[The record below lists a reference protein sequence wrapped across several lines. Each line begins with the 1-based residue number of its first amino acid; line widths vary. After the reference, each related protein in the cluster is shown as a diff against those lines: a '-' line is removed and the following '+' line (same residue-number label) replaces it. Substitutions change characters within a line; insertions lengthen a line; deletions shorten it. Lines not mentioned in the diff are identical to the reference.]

1 MVGPAAKLAAPLP
14 MKILLRIL
22 GGLAVL
28 VLLLVAIAFFLPRK
42 YSVERSIVIEA
53 RPEVVFAQFADLR
66 AWKNWGAW
74 QERDPAMKTTFSEQ
88 STGVGAWSAW
98 ESKSEGS
105 GKMTITEV
113 EPAKRVV
120 YRLEFPDM
128 GTSSI
133 GSMALQP
140 ADKGVKVVWIDAGD
154 LGMNPMFRWFGLFVD
169 RMLGRDF
176 EHGLRKMKAL
186 AEKAPK

>member
-1 MVGPAAKLAAPLP
+1 MIGPAAKLATPLP
-14 MKILLRIL
+14 MKLLLRIL

-28 VLLLVAIAFFLPRK
+28 VFLLVAVAFFLPRK
-42 YSVERSIVIEA
+42 YSVERSIVINA
-53 RPEVVFAQFADLR
+53 RPEVVFAQVADLR

-74 QERDPAMKTTFSEQ
+74 QERDPAMKMTFSDP

-98 ESKSEGS
+98 ESKSEGN
-105 GKMTITEV
+105 GKMTLTEI
-113 EPAKRVV
+113 EAAKRVV

-140 ADKGVKVVWIDAGD
+140 ADKGVKVVWVDAGD

-169 RMLGRDF
+169 RMLGPDF
-176 EHGLRKMKAL
+176 EQGLRKMKSL

>member
-1 MVGPAAKLAAPLP
+1 MKL
-14 MKILLRIL
+14 LLKIL

-42 YSVERSIVIEA
+42 YSVERSIVIDA
-53 RPEVVFAQFADLR
+53 RPEVVFAQFADLK

-74 QERDPAMKTTFSEQ
+74 QERDPAMKMTFSEPA
-88 STGVGAWSAW
+88 TGVGAWSAW
-98 ESKSEGS
+98 ESKSQGN
-105 GKMTITEV
+105 GRMTITDV
-113 EPAKRVV
+113 EPAKRMV

-133 GSMALQP
+133 GAMSLQP
-140 ADKGVKVVWIDAGD
+140 ADKGVKVVWSDAGD
-154 LGMNPMFRWFGLFVD
+154 LGMNPMFRWFGLFID
-169 RMLGRDF
+169 RMLGPDF